1 MLRKLR
7 ILYHNNKTKIWLILG
22 IIIFVYVIIRMF
34 NAQIKKENEE
44 KINNGTNQ
52 NFQVTTYLPSSQTS
66 VMTNSSTTKEN
77 LKKDT
82 EIIKNFIDFC
92 NDNNIEEAYNLL
104 SQQCKDELY
113 KNINDFY
120 NKYYKNIFNEK
131 RSYDIENWASSKNIT
146 YKVKY
151 LNDIMSSGTVND
163 EYIEEYIT
171 VVTENNEKKLNINQF
186 IGKEELNLKRET
198 DNLNITVVNKY
209 VYYDYEEYEIIFENN
224 TDKNIILDTKE
235 NTESVYIEDTKDVKY
250 TWFGNE
256 VPNSYL
262 NLNSGESKRLRLKF
276 NEIYTGKKTD
286 STIYL
291 TDVNIDGQEEKA
303 TIKINVR

>member
-1 MLRKLR
+1 MLRNLR

>member
-77 LKKDT
+77 VKKDT

-92 NDNNIEEAYNLL
+92 KDNNIEEAYNLL

>member
-77 LKKDT
+77 VKKDT

-131 RSYDIENWASSKNIT
+131 KSYDIENWASSKNIT

-151 LNDIMSSGTVND
+151 LNDIMSSGTVNE

>member
-77 LKKDT
+77 VKKDT

-171 VVTENNEKKLNINQF
+171 VVTENDEKKLNVNQF

>member
-77 LKKDT
+77 VKKDT

-92 NDNNIEEAYNLL
+92 NDNNIEEAYNIL

-131 RSYDIENWASSKNIT
+131 KSYDIENWASSKNIT

-186 IGKEELNLKRET
+186 IGKEELNLKRKT

-224 TDKNIILDTKE
+224 TDKNIILDKKE

>member
-66 VMTNSSTTKEN
+66 VMTNSSTPKEN

-120 NKYYKNIFNEK
+120 NKYYKNMFNEK

-224 TDKNIILDTKE
+224 TEKNIILDTKE
-235 NTESVYIEDTKDVKY
+235 NTESVYIEDTKDIKY

-286 STIYL
+286 STFYL
-291 TDVNIDGQEEKA
+291 TVVNIDGQEEKA

>member
-1 MLRKLR
+1 MLRNLR

-77 LKKDT
+77 VKKDT

-131 RSYDIENWASSKNIT
+131 KSYDIENWASSKNIT

-171 VVTENNEKKLNINQF
+171 VVTENNEKKLNVNQF
-186 IGKEELNLKRET
+186 IEKEELNLKRET

-209 VYYDYEEYEIIFENN
+209 VYYDYEEYEFIFENN

>member
-77 LKKDT
+77 VKKDT

-235 NTESVYIEDTKDVKY
+235 NTESVYVEDTKDVKY

-291 TDVNIDGQEEKA
+291 TDVKIDGQEEKT

>member
-77 LKKDT
+77 VKKDT

-92 NDNNIEEAYNLL
+92 NNNNIEEAYNLL

-113 KNINDFY
+113 KNINEFY

-131 RSYDIENWASSKNIT
+131 KSYDIENWASSKNIT

-186 IGKEELNLKRET
+186 IGKEELNLKRKT

-235 NTESVYIEDTKDVKY
+235 NTESVYIEDTKDIKY

>member
-77 LKKDT
+77 VKKDT

-186 IGKEELNLKRET
+186 IGKEELNLKMET

>member
-44 KINNGTNQ
+44 KINNDTNQ

-77 LKKDT
+77 VKKDT

-163 EYIEEYIT
+163 EYMEEYIT

>member
-7 ILYHNNKTKIWLILG
+7 ILYHNNKTKILLILG

-77 LKKDT
+77 VKKDT
-82 EIIKNFIDFC
+82 EIMKNFIDFC

-171 VVTENNEKKLNINQF
+171 VVTENNEKKLNVNQF

>member
-1 MLRKLR
+1 MLRNLR

-77 LKKDT
+77 VKKDT

-131 RSYDIENWASSKNIT
+131 KSYDIENWASSKNIT

-171 VVTENNEKKLNINQF
+171 VVTENNEKKLNVNQF
-186 IGKEELNLKRET
+186 IEKEELNLKRET

-291 TDVNIDGQEEKA
+291 TDVNIDGQEEK
-303 TIKINVR
+303 

>member
-34 NAQIKKENEE
+34 NAQIKKETEE

-77 LKKDT
+77 VKKDT

-171 VVTENNEKKLNINQF
+171 VVTENNEKKLNVNQF

>member
-186 IGKEELNLKRET
+186 IGKEELNLKMET

>member
-77 LKKDT
+77 VKKDT

-131 RSYDIENWASSKNIT
+131 RSYNIENWASSKNIT

>member
-7 ILYHNNKTKIWLILG
+7 ILYHNNKAKIWLILG

-34 NAQIKKENEE
+34 NAQIKKGNEE

-66 VMTNSSTTKEN
+66 VMTNSSTPKEN

-120 NKYYKNIFNEK
+120 NKYYKNVFNEK

-171 VVTENNEKKLNINQF
+171 VVTENNEKKLNVNQF

-235 NTESVYIEDTKDVKY
+235 NTESVYIEDTKDIKY

>member
-77 LKKDT
+77 VKKDT

-104 SQQCKDELY
+104 NQQCKDELY

>member
-1 MLRKLR
+1 MLRNLR

-77 LKKDT
+77 VKKDT

-131 RSYDIENWASSKNIT
+131 KSYDIENWASSKNIT

-171 VVTENNEKKLNINQF
+171 VVTENNEKKLNVNQF
-186 IGKEELNLKRET
+186 IEKEELNLKRET

-276 NEIYTGKKTD
+276 NEKYTGKKTD

>member
-1 MLRKLR
+1 MPKDQKNSDLLR
-7 ILYHNNKTKIWLILG
+7 
-22 IIIFVYVIIRMF
+22 
-34 NAQIKKENEE
+34 
-44 KINNGTNQ
+44 
-52 NFQVTTYLPSSQTS
+52 S
-66 VMTNSSTTKEN
+66 
-77 LKKDT
+77 
-82 EIIKNFIDFC
+82 FIDFC

-131 RSYDIENWASSKNIT
+131 KSYDIENWASSKNIT

-171 VVTENNEKKLNINQF
+171 VVTENNEKKLNVNQF
-186 IGKEELNLKRET
+186 IEKEELNLKRET

-303 TIKINVR
+303 AGERERSM

>member
-1 MLRKLR
+1 MLRNLR

-77 LKKDT
+77 VKKDT

-131 RSYDIENWASSKNIT
+131 KSYDIENWASSKNIT

-171 VVTENNEKKLNINQF
+171 VVTENNEC
-186 IGKEELNLKRET
+186 
-198 DNLNITVVNKY
+198 
-209 VYYDYEEYEIIFENN
+209 
-224 TDKNIILDTKE
+224 
-235 NTESVYIEDTKDVKY
+235 
-250 TWFGNE
+250 
-256 VPNSYL
+256 
-262 NLNSGESKRLRLKF
+262 
-276 NEIYTGKKTD
+276 
-286 STIYL
+286 
-291 TDVNIDGQEEKA
+291 
-303 TIKINVR
+303 

>member
-1 MLRKLR
+1 MLRNLR

-77 LKKDT
+77 VKKDT

-131 RSYDIENWASSKNIT
+131 KSYDIENWASSKNIT

-171 VVTENNEKKLNINQF
+171 VVTENNEKKLNVNQF
-186 IGKEELNLKRET
+186 IEKEELNLKRET

-291 TDVNIDGQEEKA
+291 TDVNIDGQEEKS

>member
-77 LKKDT
+77 VKKDT

-131 RSYDIENWASSKNIT
+131 KSYDIENWASSKNIT

-151 LNDIMSSGTVND
+151 LNDIMSSGTVNE

-224 TDKNIILDTKE
+224 TDKNIILDKKE

>member
-77 LKKDT
+77 VKKDT

-171 VVTENNEKKLNINQF
+171 VVTENNEKKLNVNQF

>member
-66 VMTNSSTTKEN
+66 VMTNSSTPKEN

>member
-1 MLRKLR
+1 MLRNLR

-77 LKKDT
+77 VKKDT

-131 RSYDIENWASSKNIT
+131 KSYDIENWASSKNIT

>member
-22 IIIFVYVIIRMF
+22 IIIFVYVIIKMF

>member
-77 LKKDT
+77 VKKDT
-82 EIIKNFIDFC
+82 EIMKNFIDFC

>member
-1 MLRKLR
+1 MLRNLR

-77 LKKDT
+77 VKKDT

-131 RSYDIENWASSKNIT
+131 KSYDIENWASSKNIT

-171 VVTENNEKKLNINQF
+171 VVTENNEKKLNVNQF
-186 IGKEELNLKRET
+186 IEKEELNLKRET

>member
-77 LKKDT
+77 VKKDT

-256 VPNSYL
+256 GPNSYL

>member
-52 NFQVTTYLPSSQTS
+52 NLQVTTYLPSSQTS

-77 LKKDT
+77 VKKDT

-120 NKYYKNIFNEK
+120 TKYYKNIFNEK

-286 STIYL
+286 STIFL
-291 TDVNIDGQEEKA
+291 TDVKVDGQEEKT

>member
-1 MLRKLR
+1 MLRNLR
-7 ILYHNNKTKIWLILG
+7 ILYHNNKTKILLILG

-77 LKKDT
+77 VKKDT

-131 RSYDIENWASSKNIT
+131 KSYDIENWASSKNIT

-171 VVTENNEKKLNINQF
+171 VVTENNEKKLNVNQF
-186 IGKEELNLKRET
+186 IEKEELNLKRET

>member
-77 LKKDT
+77 VKKDT

-186 IGKEELNLKRET
+186 IGKEELNLKQET

>member
-22 IIIFVYVIIRMF
+22 IIIFVYIIIRMF

-77 LKKDT
+77 VKKDT

-131 RSYDIENWASSKNIT
+131 KSYDIENWASSKNIT

-186 IGKEELNLKRET
+186 IGKEELNLKQET

>member
-77 LKKDT
+77 VKKDT

-131 RSYDIENWASSKNIT
+131 KSYDIENWASSKNIT

-171 VVTENNEKKLNINQF
+171 VVTENNEKKLNVNQF

>member
-7 ILYHNNKTKIWLILG
+7 ILYYNNKTKIWLILG
-22 IIIFVYVIIRMF
+22 IVIFVYVVIRMF

-44 KINNGTNQ
+44 KINNNAGQ
-52 NFQVTTYLPSSQTS
+52 NSQVTTYLPSSQTS

-77 LKKDT
+77 VKKDT

-92 NDNNIEEAYNLL
+92 NNNNIEEAYNLL

-113 KNINDFY
+113 KNINEFY
-120 NKYYKNIFNEK
+120 NKYYKNIFSEK

-146 YKVKY
+146 YKIKY
-151 LNDIMSSGTVND
+151 LKDIMSSGTVND

-186 IGKEELNLKRET
+186 IGKEELNLKRKT

-291 TDVNIDGQEEKA
+291 TDVKIDGQEEKT

>member
-151 LNDIMSSGTVND
+151 LNDIMSLGTVND

-171 VVTENNEKKLNINQF
+171 VVTENNEKKLNVNQF

-235 NTESVYIEDTKDVKY
+235 NTESVYIEDTKDIKY